1 MTGTGRRRT
10 ILFLIA
16 DTGAGHRSAAN
27 AIVRA
32 MSELNRQQRRQAP
45 AAHGRHPAA
54 GAGTAHPA
62 YNVVI
67 VDAFEECSHFP
78 LRNGVFLYGPAIKYS
93 PRLYG
98 QIYRA
103 TNSTQRFEAARR
115 ICQPFLRQGL
125 RRLIERI
132 QPDVIVSVHP
142 LLNHITLQVLRD
154 IGIRI
159 PVLTVVTD
167 LVSIHCAWFARG
179 IDAYAVPTERARQL
193 ALGAGVAAR
202 RVRLLGM
209 PIDPKFA
216 RTPEYTRARFRADL
230 GLDPN
235 LPVILLVGGGEGAGG
250 LRLAAETLK
259 YVDLPAQV
267 AIITGR
273 NQRLRA
279 DLQRELGEFAMPTH
293 VFGFV
298 ENMPTFMRAAD
309 VIVTKAGPGTI
320 CEALACGLPIILT
333 GAVPGQEEGN
343 IDYVL
348 DNEAG
353 LYAPTPDDLIAA
365 LDHLIEPSGVDLE
378 RFRENARRLS
388 HAQASFDIARLILS
402 YLPAGKMPS
411 VWSGRPR
418 RLTARARRPHVT
430 VLRRAV
436 AARMPPLPM
445 PMGARLRARRI
456 GRHAPDRSY
465 VFGLARM
472 AEVRRLLWRER
483 DAPI

>member
-1 MTGTGRRRT
+1 MTGTGRTRT

-32 MSELNRQQRRQAP
+32 MAELKQQRRQAP
-45 AAHGRHPAA
+45 AARGRHPAT
-54 GAGTAHPA
+54 GAGDAHPA
-62 YNVVI
+62 YNMVI

-98 QIYRA
+98 RIYRA

-142 LLNHITLQVLRD
+142 LLNHITLQVLND

-179 IDAYAVPTERARQL
+179 VDAYSVPTETARQL
-193 ALGAGVAAR
+193 ALGAGVAGK

-216 RTPEYTRARFRADL
+216 RAPEYTREQFRAEL
-230 GLDPN
+230 GLDPT

-259 YVDLPAQV
+259 YVDLPAQL

-298 ENMPTFMRAAD
+298 KNMPTFMRAAD
-309 VIVTKAGPGTI
+309 VVVTKAGPGTI
-320 CEALACGLPIILT
+320 CEALACDLPIILT

-348 DNEAG
+348 DNEVG

-365 LDHLIEPSGVDLE
+365 LDRLIEPSGSELAW
-378 RFRENARRLS
+378 FRENACRLS

-402 YLPAGKMPS
+402 YVPAGKAPS
-411 VWSGRPR
+411 VWGGWSKR
-418 RLTARARRPHVT
+418 AHARRPRVT
-430 VLRRAV
+430 VLRHVV
-436 AARMPPLPM
+436 AARMPPLPV
-445 PMGARLRARRI
+445 PIGARLRARRM
-456 GRHAPDRSY
+456 GRHAPNRSY

-472 AEVRRLLWRER
+472 AEVRRLLRRER
-483 DAPI
+483 DAQI